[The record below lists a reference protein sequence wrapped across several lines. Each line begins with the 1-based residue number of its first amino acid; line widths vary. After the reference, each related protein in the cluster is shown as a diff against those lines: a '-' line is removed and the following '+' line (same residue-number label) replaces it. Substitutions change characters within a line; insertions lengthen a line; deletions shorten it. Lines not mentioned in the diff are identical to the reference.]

1 MSKLMELIQALLP
14 RFPSQTEAD
23 EAYLGGAVD
32 IYDLERRMREMDTRS
47 RPGLRVFAPGLFPF

>member
-23 EAYLGGAVD
+23 EAYLAQAAD
-32 IYDLERRMREMDTRS
+32 LRDLERRVRQIDTRS
-47 RPGLRVFAPGLFPF
+47 RPGMRSFAPGLFPF